1 MSKKFEKIFK
11 NFFTSFTTN
20 ERKIMK
26 NRHRLLR
33 KCNFSHFSHLIKPG
47 LRFFP
52 NMPLSP
58 KVAPTNLLTS
68 CRKPETF
75 IVWFPRKNWKCVK
88 KGGFPPFLT
97 PQNFFSKIGLSGAH
111 SFILALL
118 RAKNLRIPTGRS
130 TLTGWGRTTDG
141 LRTDYGLFFWWS
153 AQGRDPENCNVP

>member
-11 NFFTSFTTN
+11 NFFIWFTTN

-52 NMPLSP
+52 NMSLAP

-68 CRKPETF
+68 CQKPETF
-75 IVWFPRKNWKCVK
+75 IVWFPRKIWKCVK
-88 KGGFPPFLT
+88 MGGFPPFLT
-97 PQNFFSKIGLSGAH
+97 PLKKNSKIGLSGAH

-118 RAKNLRIPTGRS
+118 RAKNLSFPAAGS
-130 TLTGWGRTTDG
+130 TLTGNGVT
-141 LRTDYGLFFWWS
+141 
-153 AQGRDPENCNVP
+153 N